1 MSDSKLSPECA
12 MLVRALAE
20 LLEHLGYTVA
30 TCLEEEEHR
39 PPTLGGCKPD
49 VYAMKRG
56 SPSIIGTVELFT
68 TLYDVSTQ
76 QRWKS
81 LFAAATRP
89 GSHPGYELHII
100 VPTGC
105 LDEARQQATD
115 WGVTATF
122 HTSKLADWTGLECIQ

>member
-1 MSDSKLSPECA
+1 MSDSKFLPERA
-12 MLVRALAE
+12 LLVRALAE
-20 LLEHLGYTVA
+20 LLEYLGYTVA

-56 SPSIIGTVELFT
+56 SPSIIGTVELSA
-68 TLYDVSTQ
+68 TLHDDSTQ

-100 VPTGC
+100 VQTDC
-105 LDEARQQATD
+105 LDEAKQQATD

-122 HTSKLADWTGLECIQ
+122 HTSKLAD